1 MHLAGKTV
9 VLCVT
14 GGIAAY
20 KAADLTSKLR
30 HAGAEVRVLMTE
42 SATQFISPM
51 TFETLSGCRT
61 VVDTFDRNFA
71 WEVEHISLAK
81 AADVFVI
88 APATANV
95 IAKAAHGIADDM
107 VTTTLLATKAP
118 VVIAPAMN
126 TGMYDNPVTQQ
137 NLQTLRERGFHII
150 DPAAGHLACGD
161 TGRGKLPET
170 PVLIHGIEKALT
182 PQDLRG
188 QRILVTAGP
197 TQEAMDPVRFLSN
210 HSTGKMGYAVAERA
224 AMRGAEVTLVSGPTA
239 LAVPEDVQRVDII
252 SARDMYDAVISRA
265 DRQDMIIKAAAVGDY
280 RPAETAPEKL
290 KKGDGEMTVALARNP
305 DILAELGR
313 RKHPGQLL
321 CGFAMETQNLL
332 DNAESKLQRKNCDML
347 VANSLRD
354 KGAGFGTDTNVATLL
369 FADGRRETPPMMSKE
384 DLADIILDRP
394 AGDAAGVTQLK
405 LQFQLKI
412 SDTCARPVGTLGI
425 GLYKNPRTWPRPPS
439 LDASRQFTL
448 CRGFL

>member
-1 MHLAGKTV
+1 MRLAGKTV

-30 HAGAEVRVLMTE
+30 HAGAAVRVLMTE

-51 TFETLSGCRT
+51 TFETLSGNRT

-137 NLQTLRERGFHII
+137 NLQTLRMRGFHII
-150 DPAAGHLACGD
+150 DPAAGRLACGD
-161 TGRGKLPET
+161 TGRGKLPDT
-170 PVLIHGIEKALT
+170 PVLIQGIERALT
-182 PQDLRG
+182 PQDLAGLRV
-188 QRILVTAGP
+188 LVTAGP

-210 HSTGKMGYAVAERA
+210 HSSGKMGYAIAARA
-224 AMRGAEVTLVSGPTA
+224 AMRGAAVTLVSGPTA
-239 LAVPEDVQRVDII
+239 LDTPAGVQRVDII
-252 SARDMYDAVISRA
+252 SARDMYDAVLSRA
-265 DRQDMIIKAAAVGDY
+265 EKQDMIIKAAAVGDY
-280 RPAETAPEKL
+280 RPAQAAPEKL
-290 KKGDGEMTVALARNP
+290 KKGDDELTVTLARNP
-305 DILAELGR
+305 DILAALGQ
-313 RKHPGQLL
+313 RKRPGQLL
-321 CGFAMETQNLL
+321 CGFAMETQNLI
-332 DNAESKLQRKNCDML
+332 DNAESKLRRKNCDML

-354 KGAGFGTDTNVATLL
+354 EGAGFGTDTNIATLL
-369 FADGRRETPPMMSKE
+369 FADSRRETEPIMSKE
-384 DLADIILDRP
+384 ALADVILDRLI
-394 AGDAAGVTQLK
+394 AL
-405 LQFQLKI
+405 
-412 SDTCARPVGTLGI
+412 
-425 GLYKNPRTWPRPPS
+425 
-439 LDASRQFTL
+439 RQ
-448 CRGFL
+448 

>member
-1 MHLAGKTV
+1 MRLAGKTV

-30 HAGAEVRVLMTE
+30 QAGAAVRVLMTE

-51 TFETLSGCRT
+51 TFETLSGYRA

-150 DPAAGHLACGD
+150 DPAAGRLACGD
-161 TGRGKLPET
+161 TGRGKLPDT
-170 PVLIHGIEKALT
+170 PTLMHGIEQAIT

-188 QRILVTAGP
+188 QRVLVTAGP

-210 HSTGKMGYAVAERA
+210 HSTGKMGYAVAARA
-224 AMRGAEVTLVSGPTA
+224 AMRGADVTLVSGPTA
-239 LAVPEDVQRVDII
+239 LTTPEGVQRVNIV
-252 SARDMYDAVISRA
+252 SARDMYDAVLSRA

-280 RPAETAPEKL
+280 RPAETASEKL

-332 DNAESKLQRKNCDML
+332 DNAADKLRRKNCDML

-369 FADGRRETPPMMSKE
+369 FADGRRETPPLMSKE
-384 DLADIILDRP
+384 DLADVILDRLL
-394 AGDAAGVTQLK
+394 AMEQSGQ
-405 LQFQLKI
+405 
-412 SDTCARPVGTLGI
+412 
-425 GLYKNPRTWPRPPS
+425 
-439 LDASRQFTL
+439 
-448 CRGFL
+448 

>member
-1 MHLAGKTV
+1 MRLAGKTV

-30 HAGAEVRVLMTE
+30 QAGAAVRVLMTE

-51 TFETLSGCRT
+51 TFETLSGYRT

-118 VVIAPAMN
+118 VVVAPAMN

-137 NLQTLRERGFHII
+137 NLQTLRERGFHIV

-161 TGRGKLPET
+161 TGRGKLPDT
-170 PVLIHGIEKALT
+170 PTLMHGIEKALT
-182 PQDLRG
+182 LQDLRG

-210 HSTGKMGYAVAERA
+210 HSTGKMGYAIAARA

-239 LAVPEDVQRVDII
+239 LAAPEGVQRVDII

-290 KKGDGEMTVALARNP
+290 KKGDGELTVALARNP

-313 RKHPGQLL
+313 RKHPGQQL

-332 DNAESKLQRKNCDML
+332 DNAADKLRRKNCDML

-369 FADGRRETPPMMSKE
+369 FADGRRETPPLMSKE
-384 DLADIILDRP
+384 DLADIILDRLL
-394 AGDAAGVTQLK
+394 AMQQSGQ
-405 LQFQLKI
+405 
-412 SDTCARPVGTLGI
+412 
-425 GLYKNPRTWPRPPS
+425 
-439 LDASRQFTL
+439 
-448 CRGFL
+448 

>member
-1 MHLAGKTV
+1 MRLAGKTV

-30 HAGAEVRVLMTE
+30 QAGAAVRVLMTE

-51 TFETLSGCRT
+51 TFETLSGYRA

-150 DPAAGHLACGD
+150 DPAAGRLACGD
-161 TGRGKLPET
+161 TGRGKLPDT
-170 PVLIHGIEKALT
+170 PTLMHGIEQALT

-188 QRILVTAGP
+188 QRVLVTAGP

-210 HSTGKMGYAVAERA
+210 HSTGKMGYAVAARA
-224 AMRGAEVTLVSGPTA
+224 AMRGADVTLVSGPTA
-239 LAVPEDVQRVDII
+239 LDTPEGVQRVDIV
-252 SARDMYDAVISRA
+252 SARDMYDAVLSRA

-280 RPAETAPEKL
+280 RPAETASEKL
-290 KKGDGEMTVALARNP
+290 KKGEGEMTVALARNP

-332 DNAESKLQRKNCDML
+332 DNAADKLRRKNCDML

-369 FADGRRETPPMMSKE
+369 FADGRRETPPLMSKE
-384 DLADIILDRP
+384 DLADVILDRLL
-394 AGDAAGVTQLK
+394 AMEQSGQ
-405 LQFQLKI
+405 
-412 SDTCARPVGTLGI
+412 
-425 GLYKNPRTWPRPPS
+425 
-439 LDASRQFTL
+439 
-448 CRGFL
+448 

>member
-1 MHLAGKTV
+1 MRLAGKTV

-30 HAGAEVRVLMTE
+30 QAGAAVRVLMTE

-51 TFETLSGCRT
+51 TFETLSGYRT

-118 VVIAPAMN
+118 VVVAPAMN

-137 NLQTLRERGFHII
+137 NLQTLRERGFHIV

-161 TGRGKLPET
+161 TGRGKLPDT
-170 PVLIHGIEKALT
+170 PTLMHGIEKALT

-210 HSTGKMGYAVAERA
+210 HSTGKMGYAIAARA
-224 AMRGAEVTLVSGPTA
+224 AMRGADVTLVSGPTA
-239 LAVPEDVQRVDII
+239 LAAPEGVQRVDII

-265 DRQDMIIKAAAVGDY
+265 DWQDMIIKAAAVGDY
-280 RPAETAPEKL
+280 RPAEIAPEKL
-290 KKGDGEMTVALARNP
+290 KKGEGELTVALARNP

-332 DNAESKLQRKNCDML
+332 DNAADKLRRKNCDML

-369 FADGRRETPPMMSKE
+369 FADGRRETPPLMSKE
-384 DLADIILDRP
+384 DLADIILDRLL
-394 AGDAAGVTQLK
+394 AMQQAQL
-405 LQFQLKI
+405 
-412 SDTCARPVGTLGI
+412 
-425 GLYKNPRTWPRPPS
+425 N
-439 LDASRQFTL
+439 
-448 CRGFL
+448 

>member
-1 MHLAGKTV
+1 MRLAGKTV

-30 HAGAEVRVLMTE
+30 QAGAAVRVLMTE

-51 TFETLSGCRT
+51 TFETLSGYRA

-150 DPAAGHLACGD
+150 DPAAGRLACGD
-161 TGRGKLPET
+161 TGRGKLPDT
-170 PVLIHGIEKALT
+170 PTLMHGIEQALT

-188 QRILVTAGP
+188 QRVLVTAGP

-210 HSTGKMGYAVAERA
+210 HSTGKMGYAVAARA
-224 AMRGAEVTLVSGPTA
+224 AMRGADVTLVSGPTA
-239 LAVPEDVQRVDII
+239 LDTPEGVQRVDIV
-252 SARDMYDAVISRA
+252 SARDMYDAVLSRA

-280 RPAETAPEKL
+280 RPAETASEKL

-313 RKHPGQLL
+313 RKHSGQLL

-332 DNAESKLQRKNCDML
+332 DNAADKLRRKNCDML

-369 FADGRRETPPMMSKE
+369 FADGRRETPPLMSKE
-384 DLADIILDRP
+384 DLADVILDRLL
-394 AGDAAGVTQLK
+394 AMEQSGQ
-405 LQFQLKI
+405 
-412 SDTCARPVGTLGI
+412 
-425 GLYKNPRTWPRPPS
+425 
-439 LDASRQFTL
+439 
-448 CRGFL
+448 

>member
-1 MHLAGKTV
+1 MRLAGKIV

-30 HAGAEVRVLMTE
+30 QAGAAVRVLMTE

-51 TFETLSGCRT
+51 TFETLSGYRA

-150 DPAAGHLACGD
+150 DPAAGRLACGD
-161 TGRGKLPET
+161 TGRGKLPDT
-170 PVLIHGIEKALT
+170 PTLMHGIEQAIT

-188 QRILVTAGP
+188 QRVLVTAGP

-210 HSTGKMGYAVAERA
+210 HSTGKMGYAVAARA
-224 AMRGAEVTLVSGPTA
+224 AMRGADVMLVSGPTA
-239 LAVPEDVQRVDII
+239 LATPEGVQRVDIV
-252 SARDMYDAVISRA
+252 SARDMYDAVLSRA

-280 RPAETAPEKL
+280 RPAETASEKL

-332 DNAESKLQRKNCDML
+332 DNAADKLRRKNCDML

-369 FADGRRETPPMMSKE
+369 FADGRRETPPLMSKE
-384 DLADIILDRP
+384 DLADVILDRLL
-394 AGDAAGVTQLK
+394 AMEQSGQ
-405 LQFQLKI
+405 
-412 SDTCARPVGTLGI
+412 
-425 GLYKNPRTWPRPPS
+425 
-439 LDASRQFTL
+439 
-448 CRGFL
+448 

>member
-1 MHLAGKTV
+1 MRLAGKTV

-30 HAGAEVRVLMTE
+30 QAGAAVRVLMTE

-51 TFETLSGCRT
+51 TFETLSGYRA

-150 DPAAGHLACGD
+150 DPAAGRLACGD
-161 TGRGKLPET
+161 TGRGKLPDT
-170 PVLIHGIEKALT
+170 PTLMHGIEQAIT

-188 QRILVTAGP
+188 QRVLVTAGP

-210 HSTGKMGYAVAERA
+210 HSTGKMGYAVAARA
-224 AMRGAEVTLVSGPTA
+224 AMRGADVTLVSGPTA
-239 LAVPEDVQRVDII
+239 LDTPEGVQRVDIV

-280 RPAETAPEKL
+280 RPAETASEKL
-290 KKGDGEMTVALARNP
+290 KKGDGEMTVALVRNP

-332 DNAESKLQRKNCDML
+332 DNAADKLRRKNCDML

-369 FADGRRETPPMMSKE
+369 FADGRRETPPLMSKE
-384 DLADIILDRP
+384 DLADVILDRLL
-394 AGDAAGVTQLK
+394 AMEQSGQ
-405 LQFQLKI
+405 
-412 SDTCARPVGTLGI
+412 
-425 GLYKNPRTWPRPPS
+425 
-439 LDASRQFTL
+439 
-448 CRGFL
+448 

>member
-1 MHLAGKTV
+1 MRLAGKTV

-20 KAADLTSKLR
+20 NAADLTSKLR
-30 HAGAEVRVLMTE
+30 QAGAAVRVLMTE

-51 TFETLSGCRT
+51 TFETLSGYRAG
-61 VVDTFDRNFA
+61 VDTFDRNFA

-150 DPAAGHLACGD
+150 DPAAGRLACGD
-161 TGRGKLPET
+161 TGRGKLPDT
-170 PVLIHGIEKALT
+170 PTLMHGIEQAIT

-188 QRILVTAGP
+188 QRVLVTAGP
-197 TQEAMDPVRFLSN
+197 PQEAMDPVRFLSN
-210 HSTGKMGYAVAERA
+210 HSTGKMGYAVAARA
-224 AMRGAEVTLVSGPTA
+224 AMRGADVTLVSGPTA
-239 LAVPEDVQRVDII
+239 LDTPEGVQRVDIV
-252 SARDMYDAVISRA
+252 SARDMYDAVLSRA

-280 RPAETAPEKL
+280 RPAETASEKL

-332 DNAESKLQRKNCDML
+332 DNAADKLRRKNCDML

-369 FADGRRETPPMMSKE
+369 FADGRRETPPLMSKE
-384 DLADIILDRP
+384 DLADVILDRLL
-394 AGDAAGVTQLK
+394 AMEQSGQ
-405 LQFQLKI
+405 
-412 SDTCARPVGTLGI
+412 
-425 GLYKNPRTWPRPPS
+425 
-439 LDASRQFTL
+439 
-448 CRGFL
+448 

>member
-1 MHLAGKTV
+1 MRLAGKTD

-20 KAADLTSKLR
+20 KAADLTSTLR
-30 HAGAEVRVLMTE
+30 QAGAAVRVLMTE

-51 TFETLSGCRT
+51 TFETLSGYRA

-150 DPAAGHLACGD
+150 DPAAGRLACGD
-161 TGRGKLPET
+161 TGRGKLPDT
-170 PVLIHGIEKALT
+170 PTLMHGIEQAIT

-188 QRILVTAGP
+188 QRVLVTAGP

-210 HSTGKMGYAVAERA
+210 HSTGKMGYAVAARA
-224 AMRGAEVTLVSGPTA
+224 AMRGADVTLVSGPTA
-239 LAVPEDVQRVDII
+239 LDTPEGVQRVDIV

-280 RPAETAPEKL
+280 RPAETASEKL
-290 KKGDGEMTVALARNP
+290 KKGDGEMTVALVRNP

-332 DNAESKLQRKNCDML
+332 DNAADKLRRKNCDML

-369 FADGRRETPPMMSKE
+369 FADGRRETPPLMSKE
-384 DLADIILDRP
+384 DLADVILDRLL
-394 AGDAAGVTQLK
+394 AMEQSGQ
-405 LQFQLKI
+405 
-412 SDTCARPVGTLGI
+412 
-425 GLYKNPRTWPRPPS
+425 
-439 LDASRQFTL
+439 
-448 CRGFL
+448 

>member
-1 MHLAGKTV
+1 MRLAGKTV

-30 HAGAEVRVLMTE
+30 HAGAAVRVLMTE
-42 SATQFISPM
+42 SATQFIAPM
-51 TFETLSGCRT
+51 TFESLSSNRV

-71 WEVEHISLAK
+71 WEVEHVSLAK

-137 NLQTLRERGFHII
+137 NLETLRARGFHIV
-150 DPAAGHLACGD
+150 DPAAGRLACGD
-161 TGRGKLPET
+161 TGRGKLADT
-170 PVLIHGIEKALT
+170 ADLIWGVEKAVT
-182 PQDLRG
+182 PQDLRD
-188 QRILVTAGP
+188 RRVLVTAGP
-197 TQEAMDPVRFLSN
+197 TQEALDPVRFLSN
-210 HSTGKMGYAVAERA
+210 HSSGKMGYAVAARA
-224 AMRGAEVTLVSGPTA
+224 ALRGAEVTLVSGPAA
-239 LAVPEDVQRVDII
+239 LGTPQGVRRVDVV
-252 SARDMYDAVISRA
+252 SAREMYEAVVSRA
-265 DRQDMIIKAAAVGDY
+265 DAQDIIVKAAAVGDY
-280 RPAETAPEKL
+280 RPAQTADEKM
-290 KKGDGEMTVALARNP
+290 KKGEGDLSVELTRNP

-313 RKHPGQLL
+313 KKRPGQLL

-332 DNAESKLQRKNCDML
+332 DNASDKLRRKNCDLL

-354 KGAGFGTDTNVATLL
+354 KGAGFQTDTNLATLL
-369 FADGRRETPPMMSKE
+369 FADGRRETPPLMPKE
-384 DLADIILDRP
+384 ELADIILDRLLMLS
-394 AGDAAGVTQLK
+394 Q
-405 LQFQLKI
+405 
-412 SDTCARPVGTLGI
+412 SAR
-425 GLYKNPRTWPRPPS
+425 
-439 LDASRQFTL
+439 
-448 CRGFL
+448 

>member
-1 MHLAGKTV
+1 MRLAGKTV

-30 HAGAEVRVLMTE
+30 HAGAAVRVLMTE

-51 TFETLSGCRT
+51 TFETLSGYRA

-150 DPAAGHLACGD
+150 DPAAGRLACGD
-161 TGRGKLPET
+161 TGRGKLPDT
-170 PVLIHGIEKALT
+170 PTLMHGIEQAIT

-188 QRILVTAGP
+188 QRVLVTAGP

-210 HSTGKMGYAVAERA
+210 HSTGKMGYAVAARA
-224 AMRGAEVTLVSGPTA
+224 AMRGADVTLVSGPTA
-239 LAVPEDVQRVDII
+239 LDTPEGVQRVDIV
-252 SARDMYDAVISRA
+252 SARDMYDAVLSRA

-280 RPAETAPEKL
+280 RPAETASEKL
-290 KKGDGEMTVALARNP
+290 KKGEGEMTVALARNP

-332 DNAESKLQRKNCDML
+332 DNAADKLSRKNCDML

-369 FADGRRETPPMMSKE
+369 FADGRRETPPLMSKE
-384 DLADIILDRP
+384 DLADVILDRLL
-394 AGDAAGVTQLK
+394 AMEQSGQ
-405 LQFQLKI
+405 
-412 SDTCARPVGTLGI
+412 
-425 GLYKNPRTWPRPPS
+425 
-439 LDASRQFTL
+439 
-448 CRGFL
+448 